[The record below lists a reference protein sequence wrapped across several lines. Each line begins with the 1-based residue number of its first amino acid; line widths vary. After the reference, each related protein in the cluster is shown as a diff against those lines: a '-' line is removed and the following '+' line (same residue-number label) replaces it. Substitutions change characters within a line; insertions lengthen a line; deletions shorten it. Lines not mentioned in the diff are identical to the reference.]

1 MKSKTLI
8 DKQAKRKYNPDLV
21 ETILKAKKH
30 EKWQRVAGLL
40 SLPRKLKIEKN
51 LDEIDKESKEA
62 DTIIVPGKV
71 LGNGEISKRIR
82 IAAVSFSKESIR
94 KLKEKKCEIV
104 SLKKE
109 IEINPEARG
118 VKILN

>member
-1 MKSKTLI
+1 MKSRTLI
-8 DKQAKRKYNPDLV
+8 DKQAKRKYNPELV

-30 EKWQRVAGLL
+30 KNWLEVSGLL

-51 LDEIDKESKEA
+51 LDEINKESKEA

-82 IAAVSFSKESIR
+82 IAALSFSKEAEK

-109 IEINPEARG
+109 IEINPEAKG
-118 VKILN
+118 VKLIR